1 MRELEKVRSFVAAK
15 EQAPLEMDPRRTALV
30 VVDMQRYF
38 AHAEYPFG
46 QTLEKLVPGIGEGY
60 FRRVREQV
68 IPNVQKLLAAARA
81 QGMKVVYTGFGC
93 CTADGSDLVGWARE
107 FNQAARAMGG
117 PAMWPSVEDPAWQ
130 IEDAVAPQAGEL
142 VINKTTSGPLNS
154 TDLER
159 TLREM
164 GVDTLVVCGLA
175 TDVCVTQ
182 TARETGDRSFRVI
195 VAEDAC
201 TTLSE
206 EQHRATLLAFN
217 MVFGRV
223 RKTADIVKRLSK
235 AKAAGAR

>member
-15 EQAPLEMDPRRTALV
+15 EQAPLEINPPQTALV
-30 VVDMQRYF
+30 VVDVQRYF
-38 AHAEYPFG
+38 VHADYPFG

-60 FRRVREQV
+60 FRRIREHV
-68 IPNVQKLLAAARA
+68 IPNVQKLLATARV
-81 QGMKVVYTGFGC
+81 QGMKVIYTGFGC
-93 CTADGSDLVGWARE
+93 CTADGSDMTRWARE
-107 FNQAARAMGG
+107 FNDVARAMGG

-130 IEDAVAPQAGEL
+130 IEDAVTPQPGEL
-142 VINKTTSGPLNS
+142 VVNKTTSGPLNS
-154 TDLER
+154 TDLEK

-164 GVDTLVVCGLA
+164 GVDTLIVCGLV

-182 TARETGDRSFRVI
+182 TARETGDRGFRVI

-206 EQHRATLLAFN
+206 EQHRAALLAFN

>member
-1 MRELEKVRSFVAAK
+1 MRELEKVKSFVAAK
-15 EQAPLEMDPRRTALV
+15 EQAPLEIDPRRAALV

-38 AHAEYPFG
+38 VHADYPFA

-60 FRRVREQV
+60 FRRVGEHV
-68 IPNVQKLLAAARA
+68 VPNVQKLLAAARA
-81 QGMKVVYTGFGC
+81 QGMKVVYTAFGC
-93 CTADGSDLVGWARE
+93 CRPDGSDMVGWAQE
-107 FNQAARAMGG
+107 FNHVARAMGG
-117 PAMWPSVEDPAWQ
+117 PAMWPATDDPSWQ
-130 IEDAVAPQAGEL
+130 IDDAVAPQPGEL
-142 VINKTTSGPLNS
+142 VVNKTSSGPLNS
-154 TDLER
+154 TKLDE

-164 GVDTLVVCGLA
+164 GVDTLIVCGLT

-223 RKTADIVKRLSK
+223 RKTADILKRLTR
-235 AKAAGAR
+235 AKAAGAK